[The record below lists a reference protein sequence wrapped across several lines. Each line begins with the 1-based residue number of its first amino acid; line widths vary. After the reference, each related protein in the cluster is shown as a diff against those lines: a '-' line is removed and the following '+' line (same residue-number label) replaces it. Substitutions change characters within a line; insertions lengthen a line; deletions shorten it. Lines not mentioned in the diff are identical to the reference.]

1 MKKIIFLFS
10 LIPFSGIGQNSLLWK
25 VTSAKTK
32 HTSYLFGSM
41 HTNDSLLNTFDKTW
55 WNAFNSCDVFAGE
68 VNATDTV
75 QLMGSMMEMMM
86 KDTVL
91 ADLYTEEELKRVNR
105 FIIEK
110 TDLATAMVLTRLKP
124 FYIMAAIMEIPDE
137 SGPYTEIMDIRLQR
151 IAFERKKKVLGLE
164 TNSEQAASVGVM
176 SLSEQARMLLEFVDE
191 GHKQG
196 NEMKKLEDLY
206 RSQHLDAMHH
216 FAMTYST
223 PETPE
228 KMMNGLIDQRNQRF
242 FERLSAH
249 LVQSSVFCA
258 VGALHLP
265 GEAGLINLLRKNGYT
280 VEPVS
285 FNFGE

>member
-10 LIPFSGIGQNSLLWK
+10 LIPLSGIGQNSLLWK

-68 VNATDTV
+68 LNATDTA
-75 QLMGSMMEMMM
+75 QLMGSMMDMMM

-110 TDLATAMVLTRLKP
+110 TDVATAMVLTRLKP

-137 SGPYTEIMDIRLQR
+137 SGPYTEVMDIRLQR
-151 IAFERKKKVLGLE
+151 IAFERKKKVVGLE
-164 TNSEQAASVGVM
+164 TNSEQAASVGAM
-176 SLSEQARMLLEFVDE
+176 SLKEQAKMLLEFVDV
-191 GHKQG
+191 G
-196 NEMKKLEDLY
+196 NVQSDEMKKLEGLY
-206 RSQHLDAMHH
+206 RLQQLDEMHY
-216 FAMTYST
+216 FAMIYST
-223 PETPE
+223 PEMPE
-228 KMMNGLIDQRNQRF
+228 KMMDALIDERNHRF
-242 FERLSAH
+242 FDRLSEQ
-249 LVQSSVFCA
+249 LSTSSVFCA

-265 GEAGLINLLRKNGYT
+265 GETGLINLLRTNGYT
-280 VEPVS
+280 VEPVN

>member
-1 MKKIIFLFS
+1 
-10 LIPFSGIGQNSLLWK
+10 
-25 VTSAKTK
+25 
-32 HTSYLFGSM
+32 M

-75 QLMGSMMEMMM
+75 QLMGSMMDMMM

-91 ADLYTEEELKRVNR
+91 ADLYAEEELKRVNR

-110 TDLATAMVLTRLKP
+110 TDVATAMVLTRLKP

-137 SGPYTEIMDIRLQR
+137 SGPYTEVMDIRLQR
-151 IAFERKKKVLGLE
+151 IAFERKKKVVGLE
-164 TNSEQAASVGVM
+164 TNSEQAASVGAM
-176 SLSEQARMLLEFVDE
+176 SLKEQAKMLLEFVDE

-206 RSQHLDAMHH
+206 RSQHLDDMYH

-228 KMMNGLIDQRNQRF
+228 KMMDALIDERNHRF
-242 FERLSAH
+242 FERLSEH
-249 LVQSSVFCA
+249 LSMSSVFCA

-265 GEAGLINLLRKNGYT
+265 GETGLINLLRASGYK
-280 VEPVS
+280 VEPVN